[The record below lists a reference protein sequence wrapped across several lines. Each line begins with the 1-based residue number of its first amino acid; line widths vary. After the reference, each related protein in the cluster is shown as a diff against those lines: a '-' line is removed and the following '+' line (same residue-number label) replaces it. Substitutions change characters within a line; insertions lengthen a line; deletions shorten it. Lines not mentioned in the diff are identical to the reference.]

1 MRHAH
6 RIHRDDLLNA
16 DLVPNPGRCL
26 DPRLEMSPEQDF

>member
-16 DLVPNPGRCL
+16 DLVPNRDVAL
-26 DPRLEMSPEQDF
+26 IRDLR